1 MKNKVIGFLRCSN
14 KSRNVEN
21 KVIAF
26 LRYINTPYNSYFCG
40 YVGVKDNSMF
50 PKCFQNS
57 SLEETVD
64 GQILLDDLI
73 TVHKGIT
80 FAGKFDCS
88 TPVIP
93 ITDIPSDY
101 HTYYFYGFDL
111 NHADDEKIG
120 NDYQYAKAEVL
131 SMKEQ
136 MEKLIAKL
144 CPSTG
149 D

>member
-1 MKNKVIGFLRCSN
+1 MKNKVIGFLRC
-14 KSRNVEN
+14 V
-21 KVIAF
+21 
-26 LRYINTPYNSYFCG
+26 NTPYNSYFCG
-40 YVGVKDNSMF
+40 YVGVKDNSML

-57 SLEETVD
+57 GLEETVN
-64 GQILLDDLI
+64 GEILLDDLI
-73 TVHKGIT
+73 HVHKGIT
-80 FAGKFDCS
+80 YANKFNCF

-111 NHADDEKIG
+111 DYDGDEEICK
-120 NDYQYAKAEVL
+120 DYQYAKAEVL

-136 MEKLIAKL
+136 MEKVIAKL

>member
-1 MKNKVIGFLRCSN
+1 M
-14 KSRNVEN
+14 EN

-26 LRYINTPYNSYFCG
+26 LRYINKSYDGYNGYYCG
-40 YVGVKDNSMF
+40 YVGVKDNSML
-50 PKCFQNS
+50 PKCYQNS
-57 SLEETVD
+57 ALEETIN
-64 GQILLDDLI
+64 GEILLDDLI
-73 TVHKGIT
+73 HVHKGIT
-80 FAGKFDCS
+80 FIGKFNSS
-88 TPVIP
+88 TSIIP

-101 HTYYFYGFDL
+101 HTYYYYGFDL
-111 NHADDEKIG
+111 GHAGDEEIG

-144 CPSTG
+144 SPSTG

>member
-1 MKNKVIGFLRCSN
+1 MK
-14 KSRNVEN
+14 N

-26 LRYINTPYNSYFCG
+26 LRCVNTPYNNYFCG
-40 YVGVKDNSMF
+40 YVGVKDNSML

-57 SLEETVD
+57 GLEETVN
-64 GQILLDDLI
+64 GEILLDDLI
-73 TVHKGIT
+73 HVHKGIRYAGT
-80 FAGKFDCS
+80 FNCYN
-88 TPVIP
+88 PVIP

-101 HTYYFYGFDL
+101 YKYYYYGFDL
-111 NHADDEKIG
+111 SHAGDEEIC

-136 MEKLIAKL
+136 MEKLIDRL

>member
-1 MKNKVIGFLRCSN
+1 M
-14 KSRNVEN
+14 EN

-26 LRYINTPYNSYFCG
+26 LRYINKSYDGYNGYYCG
-40 YVGVKDNSMF
+40 YVGVKDNSML
-50 PKCFQNS
+50 PKCYQNGGINDIES
-57 SLEETVD
+57 NKV
-64 GQILLDDLI
+64 LLDDLI

-80 FAGKFDCS
+80 FAAEFHCS
-88 TPVIP
+88 TSVIP

-101 HTYYFYGFDL
+101 NTYYYYGFDL
-111 NHADDEKIG
+111 GHAGDEEIG
-120 NDYQYAKAEVL
+120 NNYQYAKAEVL

-144 CPSTG
+144 SPSTG